1 MVFIRNS
8 SPNKYTPLRREEL
21 IHKRKEIVTQC
32 NVMVDGRY
40 IDSQRDITLKW
51 RGSMNQRVID
61 VKKSL
66 DSKKIV
72 LHCE

>member
-1 MVFIRNS
+1 MVN
-8 SPNKYTPLRREEL
+8 LQC
-21 IHKRKEIVTQC
+21 RKIYLKNMTLH
-32 NVMVDGRY
+32 NFDGRY